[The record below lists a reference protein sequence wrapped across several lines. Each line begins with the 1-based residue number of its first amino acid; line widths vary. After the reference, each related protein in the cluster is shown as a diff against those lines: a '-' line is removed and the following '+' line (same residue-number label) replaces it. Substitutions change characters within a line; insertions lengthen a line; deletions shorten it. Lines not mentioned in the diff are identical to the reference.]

1 MISTSPVQLK
11 LLSSINERLV
21 MRVIQDRGPLTR
33 AEMSKSIGIT
43 FPTVTKAV
51 ASLLDAKLLEEYED
65 APNGPGRPAK
75 RLRLANENA
84 QVIGVTLSES
94 VCRIASA
101 GLDGVIHQALVEDFA
116 TPDDYESLV
125 DAIATHAKKL
135 IKSNNKA
142 TLCLGVSIPGIV
154 DYQQQLAVMSAN
166 LPTVN
171 GKHVGRDLQAKLGVE
186 CIVVRDAHAFS
197 LSERLT
203 HKGCDSSKTIA
214 MLDHSEGI
222 GLGMIINREFFTGEK
237 GYAGELGH
245 IPIVPDGERCHCG
258 KVGCLETVASEWS
271 LEVKFSNAFGRPTS
285 IDEILELAT
294 AGDADVLQALSE
306 MCAQLAR
313 GVACIVNLF
322 NPGIFYIYG
331 KCFQTAPHLLE
342 RLVEETK
349 RHALAPSFAAC
360 EFLPAS
366 GGELEGT
373 VASVINYLTESLV
386 PDLESNGVASE
397 P

>member
-1 MISTSPVQLK
+1 
-11 LLSSINERLV
+11 
-21 MRVIQDRGPLTR
+21 
-33 AEMSKSIGIT
+33 MSKSIGIT

-75 RLRLANENA
+75 RLRLASENA

-94 VCRIASA
+94 VCWIASA
-101 GLDGVIHQALVEDFA
+101 GLDGVIHEPLVEDFE
-116 TPDDYESLV
+116 TPDDYDSLIE
-125 DAIATHAKKL
+125 AIATHATKL
-135 IKSNNKA
+135 IEADDKA
-142 TLCLGVSIPGIV
+142 TLCVGVSIPGIV

-166 LPTVN
+166 LPMVN
-171 GKHVGRDLQAKLGVE
+171 GKHVGRDLQAKIDVE

-203 HKGCDSSKTIA
+203 HNGGDARKTIA

-222 GLGMIINREFFTGEK
+222 GLGLIINREFFTGEK

-245 IPIVPDGERCHCG
+245 IPIVSNGEVCHCG

-271 LEVKFSNAFGRPTS
+271 LEVKFSKAFRRPVS

-294 AGDADVLQALSE
+294 AGDDDVLQALNE

-313 GVACIVNLF
+313 GLACVVNIF

-331 KCFQTAPHLLE
+331 KCFQAAPQLLE
-342 RLVEETK
+342 VLTEETR
-349 RHALAPSFAAC
+349 RHALAPSFTAC

-373 VASVINYLTESLV
+373 VASVVNYLTESLV
-386 PDLESNGVASE
+386 PDLDSSGALSGN
-397 P
+397 